1 MSPDPQGTE
10 EPVATGVPHP
20 STVQGSPGAGSDGAA
35 PAAGDTEDLHPPA
48 EDTTS
53 IPWKAVVKRAVAV
66 VIAGV
71 ALYLVGPKL
80 VADFASFP
88 KLSTANY
95 LWLAASLLAEVAHF
109 ACTFSLQRIALRT
122 KAWFPVITAQLSGN
136 SLSMV
141 MPGGA
146 AMGAALQ
153 FRMLAESG
161 MDASEAVSG
170 LTTFSLLGIAGLL
183 ALPVIALPVI
193 LFGSPISP
201 GLANAAVLAGV
212 AFALFMGFGATLLAA
227 NRPICVVGRV
237 IQRVHNRLL
246 RGRRA
251 PITGL
256 DERLV
261 HQRDQIRTVL
271 GKRWWEAVLLSAG
284 RLALDL
290 MTLVF
295 ALWAVGSHPRL
306 SLVLIAYAMTGLIGL
321 VPITPGGLGIVEASL
336 TGFLVLAGV
345 PSGAAVLA
353 TLIYRLDSYWVPMA
367 AGPVAYRLFRHRYG
381 RRSQAGPQ
389 PSAA

>member
-1 MSPDPQGTE
+1 MSAQPQPQPSEHPTASERPGTGVAPPGVEPGAKSVDPQ
-10 EPVATGVPHP
+10 
-20 STVQGSPGAGSDGAA
+20 
-35 PAAGDTEDLHPPA
+35 LPPA
-48 EDTTS
+48 DEDS
-53 IPWKAVVKRAVAV
+53 PAIPWKAVAKRTVAV

-71 ALYLVGPKL
+71 ALYLVGPQL

-88 KLSTANY
+88 KLGTANY
-95 LWLAASLLAEVAHF
+95 LWLAASLLAEAAHF
-109 ACTFSLQRIALRT
+109 SCTFALQRIALRT
-122 KAWFPVITAQLSGN
+122 KAWFPVVTAQLAGN

-161 MDASEAVSG
+161 MDAGEAVSG

-183 ALPVIALPVI
+183 VLPVIALPVI

-201 GLANAAVLAGV
+201 GLANAAILAGV
-212 AFALFMGFGATLLAA
+212 AFALFMGFGAVLLSAK
-227 NRPICVVGRV
+227 RPICTVGKV
-237 IQRVHNRLL
+237 IERVHNRLL
-246 RGRRA
+246 RSRRA

-261 HQRDQIRTVL
+261 HQRDQIRAVL
-271 GKRWWEAVLLSAG
+271 GKQWWEAVLLSAG

-367 AGPVAYRLFRHRYG
+367 AGPVAYRIFRRRYA
-381 RRSQAGPQ
+381 RRSKARPQ